1 MYSIADLIWLVLAL
15 VMSSVDARGQ
25 GQVPFPSGRLV
36 LRPRRVTSTVVLPSS
51 TNGVSNPQHYGAV
64 RTATLMLCK
73 AILQHQTGL
82 KKRELEVV
90 RMRMRGLRRL
100 EIVWGQDDFELEA
113 AVNMRT
119 TSLGAPAGNGSIPDA
134 IVVEEKAQ
142 RLFSKALQ
150 DGYLL
155 CQ

>member
-1 MYSIADLIWLVLAL
+1 MALSPPLTTFRPSETVL
-15 VMSSVDARGQ
+15 
-25 GQVPFPSGRLV
+25 FPSTPLM
-36 LRPRRVTSTVVLPSS
+36 PSPA
-51 TNGVSNPQHYGAV
+51 VFPLAEAV

-73 AILQHQTGL
+73 AIPQHQTGL

-100 EIVWGQDDFELEA
+100 EIVWGQDDSEA
-113 AVNMRT
+113 AMNVST
-119 TSLGAPAGNGSIPDA
+119 TSLGVPGNGSGLGA

>member
-1 MYSIADLIWLVLAL
+1 
-15 VMSSVDARGQ
+15 
-25 GQVPFPSGRLV
+25 
-36 LRPRRVTSTVVLPSS
+36 
-51 TNGVSNPQHYGAV
+51 
-64 RTATLMLCK
+64 MLCK
-73 AILQHQTGL
+73 AIPQHQTGL

-100 EIVWGQDDFELEA
+100 EIVWGQDDSESA
-113 AVNMRT
+113 MNVST
-119 TSLGAPAGNGSIPDA
+119 TSLGAPGNGSGLGA

>member
-1 MYSIADLIWLVLAL
+1 MSAQVL
-15 VMSSVDARGQ
+15 
-25 GQVPFPSGRLV
+25 F
-36 LRPRRVTSTVVLPSS
+36 PSS
-51 TNGVSNPQHYGAV
+51 TPLIPSTAVFPSSSTEVSNLKHYETEGV

-90 RMRMRGLRRL
+90 KMRMRGLRKL
-100 EIVWGQDDFELEA
+100 EIVWGQDDSEA
-113 AVNMRT
+113 ALNVST
-119 TSLGAPAGNGSIPDA
+119 TSLGVPGNGSGLGA